1 MKNKQ
6 TAHAEQCRRLCAH
19 HRAVRDAM
27 AAEEASRKSG
37 AICDRILA
45 SKLYRDA
52 GIIYAYYPLGSET
65 DCRAIIR
72 QAFADGKTVGLP
84 RVERDFRM
92 EFYRIESLWDV
103 AEGSFHVMEPT
114 EKCPLLWE
122 REGLVLVPGLV
133 FDVAGNRYGY
143 GKGYYDRYF
152 ARFPALT
159 RIAPA
164 YEHQLE
170 EKLFTLPTDV
180 RMDAV
185 VTEEHWYPH
194 TALQAISTVD
204 RNRRRG
210 MTGAE
215 EEDDESE

>member
-1 MKNKQ
+1 MKDGQ
-6 TAHAEQCRRLCAH
+6 TAHAEQSRRLRAH
-19 HRAVRDAM
+19 HRAVRDVMTAED
-27 AAEEASRKSG
+27 AARKSG

-45 SKLYRDA
+45 SKPYRDA
-52 GIIYAYYPLGSET
+52 GIIYAYYPLGSEA
-65 DCRAIIR
+65 DCRAVIRRGLADKKII
-72 QAFADGKTVGLP
+72 ALP
-84 RVERDFRM
+84 RVGRDLQM

-114 EKCPLLWE
+114 EECPLLRE

-133 FDVAGNRYGY
+133 FDRTGNRYGY
-143 GKGYYDRYF
+143 GKGYYDRYL
-152 ARFPALT
+152 AGFPALT

-185 VTEEHWYPH
+185 VTEQNWYPGQGRT
-194 TALQAISTVD
+194 TADKEGGIFD
-204 RNRRRG
+204 G
-210 MTGAE
+210 ITGNL
-215 EEDDESE
+215 